1 MDDRTFDALTRRASL
16 LSLSVA
22 VLAAFST
29 PPASARRK
37 KNDSN
42 KNAKQR
48 CRTQIGQCTAV
59 IAQQCLGT
67 PEECLK
73 ALECC
78 DFAGQCDFTGFIN
91 CLLLVDE

>member
-1 MDDRTFDALTRRASL
+1 MDDRTFDVLTRRASL

-29 PPASARRK
+29 PPASARRT
-37 KNDSN
+37 KNDRD
-42 KNAKQR
+42 KKAKQR
-48 CRTQIGQCTAV
+48 CRTQIDQCTSV
-59 IAQQCLGT
+59 IALQCQGET
-67 PEECLK
+67 VDCLE

-91 CLLLVDE
+91 CLLLVEV